1 MRRVAQEREARSAAG
16 ERSDKTDER
25 DVFEAQ
31 LFCADEKLPSGRQ
44 LDRVAANNLWRDAK
58 HCLKLL
64 RHSKNPF
71 GPGLKTHCAHCKCR
85 GNAGGSGWP
94 STCFAPRASS
104 TPPRPSRK
112 RRTSFAAPSRTRG
125 ATDMSTSSRRCRQR
139 PSPRSLALSAQR
151 VAARH
156 PPRTYCALHREHLH
170 NLPVAPQ
177 ADGVAG
183 GASQGSNGS
192 CQVPPPR
199 HPFTR
204 PSRPRGRRSRPRT
217 SRRTHSPRPTLRA
230 RVIPTQPRR
239 RPAPSRARHKAR
251 GCLRPAVWERA
262 RARFSPRRLSLRL
275 SPWRRAATVLLPSG
289 RRCGRHLWIDSRPS
303 RLRTSA
309 AAARRPP
316 PLPRD
321 ARCVSARRRSRRA
334 CDRVARL
341 APDVLGPAGEPQTPR
356 PARCAYSL
364 PGLRSPQGGGG
375 GATLQPVAGGTAPL
389 APPLEARLR
398 SRHSTSTRRARP
410 CGRAPDA
417 PPRALRLLP
426 PRLALFSGPA
436 PSRVVRHRKA
446 AAAQCRWRLDCHSP
460 RYVLS
465 PHAAQHAYDALSFA

>member
-1 MRRVAQEREARSAAG
+1 
-16 ERSDKTDER
+16 
-25 DVFEAQ
+25 
-31 LFCADEKLPSGRQ
+31 
-44 LDRVAANNLWRDAK
+44 
-58 HCLKLL
+58 
-64 RHSKNPF
+64 
-71 GPGLKTHCAHCKCR
+71 
-85 GNAGGSGWP
+85 
-94 STCFAPRASS
+94 
-104 TPPRPSRK
+104 
-112 RRTSFAAPSRTRG
+112 
-125 ATDMSTSSRRCRQR
+125 MSTSSRQCRCRQR
-139 PSPRSLALSAQR
+139 PRHSPRSLALSAQR

-199 HPFTR
+199 HPLTR

-334 CDRVARL
+334 CDRVTRL
-341 APDVLGPAGEPQTPR
+341 APDVLGPAGEPQTPH
-356 PARCAYSL
+356 PARYGYSL
-364 PGLRSPQGGGG
+364 PGLRSSQAGSVACCTPSQGGSGSVQVATRLPFPALCAVATRCPARVRRALLRLNDTLPRRRP
-375 GATLQPVAGGTAPL
+375 GASL
-389 APPLEARLR
+389 ARCSEAEARLR
-398 SRHSTSTRRARP
+398 RRRP
-410 CGRAPDA
+410 A
-417 PPRALRLLP
+417 ALL
-426 PRLALFSGPA
+426 
-436 PSRVVRHRKA
+436 HT
-446 AAAQCRWRLDCHSP
+446 
-460 RYVLS
+460 
-465 PHAAQHAYDALSFA
+465 